1 MKTRKPSFLISVLLI
16 VFLTFVLGVSILHYQ
31 VAPQIPIL
39 IVASTVAIYGY
50 LIGFKWKE
58 IEGAMVKGISAG
70 LSSILILCLIGVV
83 IGVWALNG
91 TVPTMSYYGLVILSP
106 QFFLLSAVVLCVVV
120 SVMTGSSWSAISTM
134 GVALM
139 GVAYGMDISPLMTA
153 GAVVSGA
160 IFGDKISPLS
170 DTTNLA
176 SAIGKVDIFE
186 HIRYML
192 WTTIPALLITMGI
205 FTVIGLDSRFVNP
218 NLTQIEEMIT
228 ILQGQFPL
236 SAVTLLS
243 PLAIII
249 LALRKVPPIPT
260 LICGLFI
267 AVLTA
272 FYTAPE
278 ATLGDI
284 MAAAHFGYTAETGVE
299 AVDSLLSLGGL
310 ASMMFGVS
318 IILVALALGGLIQLI
333 GFHQVIIEGI
343 SGFLNRKGNVILTTV
358 LSCIGVNVVIGEAYL
373 SIILPGQMLESS
385 YKKVG
390 LHPKNLSRTLE
401 DAGTVVHPLVPW
413 GVSGAFIMS
422 TLGVGVGYA
431 LFSFFCIIT
440 PILAVIFGYTRF
452 LAVLPPEGAGEVY
465 AEDEID
471 EKKMV
476 L

>member
-1 MKTRKPSFLISVLLI
+1 MKTRTPSFLMSVLLM
-16 VFLTFVLGVSILHYQ
+16 VVLTAVLGVSILHYQ

-39 IVASTVAIYGY
+39 IVATLVALYGY
-50 LIGFKWKE
+50 FLGFKWKE
-58 IEGAMVKGISAG
+58 LEGAMVKGISAG
-70 LSSILILCLIGVV
+70 LPSILILCMIGVV
-83 IGVWALNG
+83 IGIWALNG
-91 TVPTMSYYGLVILSP
+91 TVPTMSYYGLLFLSP

-139 GVAYGMDISPLMTA
+139 GVAYGMDISPAMTA

-192 WTTIPALLITMGI
+192 WTTIPALLITMVI
-205 FTVIGLDSRFVNP
+205 FTVIGLDTRFVNP
-218 NLTQIEEMIT
+218 DLAQIEEMT
-228 ILQGQFPL
+228 QILRDQFPL
-236 SAVTLLS
+236 TAITLLS
-243 PLAIII
+243 PLAIIL
-249 LALRKVPPIPT
+249 LALRKVPPLPT
-260 LICGLFI
+260 LLCGLLI

-272 FYTAPE
+272 FYTVPGV
-278 ATLGDI
+278 TLGEL
-284 MAAAHFGYTAETGVE
+284 MATAHFGYTAETGVE

-318 IILVALALGGLIQLI
+318 IILVALAFGGLIQLI

-343 SGFLNRKGNVILTTV
+343 AGFLNKKGNVILTTV

-385 YKKVG
+385 YKKAG

-422 TLGVGVGYA
+422 TLSVGMGYV
-431 LFSFFCIIT
+431 LFSFMCIIT
-440 PILAVIFGYTRF
+440 PIIAIIIGYSKF
-452 LAVLPPEGAGEVY
+452 LAVLPPEEANAF
-465 AEDEID
+465 AENAVLE